1 MKRKGGVDEL
11 RPAEAKLSEE
21 ARDGHGQRCPIF
33 FPGYGGIFGDRGGGL
48 SASLTTEGG
57 DPSQSRLG
65 GRAGLPWRREARR
78 ATWGAGEQVSE
89 RSAIGYRGVG
99 FI

>member
-1 MKRKGGVDEL
+1 MESDRSIWGTTTSHSRGDRWGLQAEVCTYPGYCSVAGLRKG
-11 RPAEAKLSEE
+11 
-21 ARDGHGQRCPIF
+21 
-33 FPGYGGIFGDRGGGL
+33 GGGL
-48 SASLTTEGG
+48 SAFLTTEGG
-57 DPSQSRLG
+57 DPPQSRLEV
-65 GRAGLPWRREARR
+65 GRGFPDDAKRRR